1 LIIKCKICGGKGF
14 THTGGPFE
22 NIIGEDR
29 KPCPS
34 CKRAG
39 ELDLNV
45 PQEKLT
51 TCKFCAGRGLIVSPG
66 FGLFA
71 STGTVCPT
79 CKGLGVLERPQIG
92 IQTVNAASSEITP
105 SSRPLD
111 IEYDLA
117 ISFAG
122 EDRPIVHSYAEVIKS
137 KGLKIFYADFEE
149 VDLWGTNLYETLDA
163 IYRLKA
169 HYCVIFLSRHYAA
182 KVWTNHERRSAQA
195 RALMENREYI
205 LPVRLDDT
213 EIPGLTPTI
222 GYLDFDKVGH
232 EGLVRATL
240 EKLSR
245 YKYKKTG

>member
-1 LIIKCKICGGKGF
+1 MIVKCKICGGKGF
-14 THTGGPFE
+14 TQTGGPFE
-22 NIIGEDR
+22 NIFGQER

-34 CKRAG
+34 CKGAG
-39 ELDLNV
+39 ELDLNE

-51 TCKFCAGRGLIVSPG
+51 TCKFCAGRGLIVSPDFWG
-66 FGLFA
+66 FA
-71 STGTVCPT
+71 STGTLCPT

-92 IQTVNAASSEITP
+92 INNLNRAKPETIHT
-105 SSRPLD
+105 SRPLD

-122 EDRPIVHSYAEVIKS
+122 EDRPVVRPYAEAIKS
-137 KGLKIFYADFEE
+137 EGIKIFYADFEE

-169 HYCVIFLSRHYAA
+169 NYCVVFLSRHYAA
-182 KVWTNHERRSAQA
+182 RVWTNHERRAAQA

-213 EIPGLTPTI
+213 EIPGLTATV

-232 EGLVRATL
+232 EGLVKATL

-245 YKYKKTG
+245 YKSKKIG

>member
-1 LIIKCKICGGKGF
+1 LIVKCKICGGKGF

-22 NIIGEDR
+22 TIFGEDR
-29 KPCPS
+29 KRCPS
-34 CKRAG
+34 CKGAG
-39 ELDLNV
+39 EFDLNV
-45 PQEKLT
+45 PEEKLT
-51 TCKFCAGRGLIVSPG
+51 TCKFCAGRGLIISPS
-66 FGLFA
+66 FALFPP
-71 STGTVCPT
+71 TGTLCPT

-92 IQTVNAASSEITP
+92 VNNLRGAKPETTWT
-105 SSRPLD
+105 SRPLD

-122 EDRPIVHSYAEVIKS
+122 EDRPIVRPYAEAIKGE
-137 KGLKIFYADFEE
+137 GLKIFYADFEQA
-149 VDLWGTNLYETLDA
+149 DLWGTNLYETLDA

-169 HYCVIFLSRHYAA
+169 HYCVVFLSRHYAA
-182 KVWTNHERRSAQA
+182 KVWTNHERRAAQA

-213 EIPGLTPTI
+213 EIPGLTATI

-232 EGLVRATL
+232 EGLVKATL

-245 YKYKKTG
+245 YKSKRTG